1 MLPAAR
7 AWERVYGWWP
17 KKVVK
22 RAKAVD
28 ECDLCRKPIWGTEQV
43 TFLKSEV
50 IADWRE
56 DGVLDA
62 DPVRPLRVPET
73 NPDVTGWL
81 ACAPCAARLFSRL
94 YRLGRQDRE

>member
-81 ACAPCAARLFSRL
+81 ACAPCAARLFARL